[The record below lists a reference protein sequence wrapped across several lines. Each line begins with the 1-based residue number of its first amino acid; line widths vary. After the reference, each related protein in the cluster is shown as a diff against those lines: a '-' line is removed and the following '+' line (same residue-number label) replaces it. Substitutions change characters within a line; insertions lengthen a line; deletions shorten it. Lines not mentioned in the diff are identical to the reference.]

1 MPVKTKAAEA
11 TKDYVEMT
19 VAALRKLIADR
30 NLSAPSKAKTE
41 LVAVL
46 EAAMMPDKPRTSRG
60 LWEEK
65 VLAFLASKPD
75 EAFRAVE
82 IKKAVESPHGCSNL
96 LYRLHEA
103 NKVTSHQREEGG
115 GYLWRHRPQRAAAKK
130 AVPEVK
136 EA

>member
-1 MPVKTKAAEA
+1 
-11 TKDYVEMT
+11 MT

-65 VLAFLASKPD
+65 VLAFLASKPA

-103 NKVTSHQREEGG
+103 NKVTRINREEGG